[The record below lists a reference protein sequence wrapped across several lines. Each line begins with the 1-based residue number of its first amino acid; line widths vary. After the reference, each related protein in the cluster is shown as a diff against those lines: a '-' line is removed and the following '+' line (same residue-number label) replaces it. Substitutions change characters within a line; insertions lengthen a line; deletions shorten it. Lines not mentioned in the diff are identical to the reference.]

1 MIVKFL
7 PLGKR
12 LAKNGTEWEYLKCFY
27 GKENTLTYAEFY
39 LAVDRKH
46 KLIKFE
52 SKEPFEGWANVLSRA
67 FTSAMRRW

>member
-12 LAKNGTEWEYLKCFY
+12 KAKNGTEWEYLKCFY
-27 GKENTLTYAEFY
+27 GKEQTLTYAEFY
-39 LAVDRKH
+39 LAVNRKH

-52 SKEPFEGWANVLSRA
+52 SKEGYEGYANVLSRA
-67 FTSAMRRW
+67 FSSAMRKL